1 MNTRLGVLKR
11 HLSTAILVTL
21 VFAPAS
27 APADPPVITGPPV
40 LAADDPGWKLQ
51 SSDEGI
57 SLYRCQVKGSGVVPV
72 KVVMTIP
79 GTIAD
84 VSLVLQDIPRRPE
97 WIGTRTKSTLLQRVS
112 HYEQFEYLRVYM
124 PWPVSD
130 RSAIIRAL
138 VSVSDDR
145 TRATIAAQSVASH
158 PAADTLPKLVRSQV
172 HTSTFQMTESA
183 GQVEVVALVFI
194 DPGGH
199 VPKWLV
205 NWFAGRMARS
215 TCRDLRKQVAKD
227 LYPPAQVREME
238 RRIREYPGDGRSAV
252 APASPAGSAR

>member
-1 MNTRLGVLKR
+1 MWILRPLLGFLF
-11 HLSTAILVTL
+11 LLVPI
-21 VFAPAS
+21 APAH
-27 APADPPVITGPPV
+27 AGPPAPGGPPMI
-40 LAADDPGWKLQ
+40 AADDPGWKLQ
-51 SSDEGI
+51 SSEDGI
-57 SLYRCQVKGSGVVPV
+57 DLYRCQVKGSGVVPV
-72 KVVMTIP
+72 KAVMTIP

-84 VSLVLQDIPRRPE
+84 VSLVLQDIPRRTE
-97 WIGTRTKSTLLQRVS
+97 WIGTRTRSTLLQRVS
-112 HYEQFEYLRVYM
+112 HYEQYEYLRVYM
-124 PWPVSD
+124 PWPVAD

-145 TRATIAAQSVASH
+145 TRATIAAQSVVSH

-172 HTSTFQMTESA
+172 HTSTFQMTQSA

-215 TCRDLRKQVAKD
+215 TLHDLRKQVAKH

-238 RRIREYPGDGRSAV
+238 RRIREYPGDGRSAI
-252 APASPAGSAR
+252 APKTAPN

>member
-1 MNTRLGVLKR
+1 MWTLRPLLGFL
-11 HLSTAILVTL
+11 ILL
-21 VFAPAS
+21 APIAAAPAP
-27 APADPPVITGPPV
+27 APGGPPMI
-40 LAADDPGWKLQ
+40 AADDPGWKLQ
-51 SSDEGI
+51 SSEDGI
-57 SLYRCQVKGSGVVPV
+57 ALYRCQVKGSGVVPV
-72 KVVMTIP
+72 KAVMTIP

-84 VSLVLQDIPRRPE
+84 VSLVLQDIPRRTE
-97 WIGTRTKSTLLQRVS
+97 WIGTRTRSTLLQRVS
-112 HYEQFEYLRVYM
+112 HYEQYEYLRVYM
-124 PWPVSD
+124 PWPVAD

-145 TRATIAAQSVASH
+145 TRATIAAQSVVSH

-172 HTSTFQMTESA
+172 HTSTFQMTQSP
-183 GQVEVVALVFI
+183 GRVEVVALVFI

-215 TCRDLRKQVAKD
+215 TLHDLRKQVAKH

-238 RRIREYPGDGRSAV
+238 RRIREYPGDSRSVV
-252 APASPAGSAR
+252 APAPATAPN

>member
-1 MNTRLGVLKR
+1 MGSMTKAPRTLKGVFP
-11 HLSTAILVTL
+11 HA
-21 VFAPAS
+21 
-27 APADPPVITGPPV
+27 V
-40 LAADDPGWKLQ
+40 LAAITVLALPAVPVRATMLTADDPGWKLQ

-72 KVVMTIP
+72 KVTMTIN
-79 GTIAD
+79 GTIEA

-97 WIGTRTKSTLLQRVS
+97 WIGTRTKSTLLERRS
-112 HYEQFEYLRVYM
+112 DYEQYEYLRVFM

-130 RSAIIRAL
+130 RSAIIRAN
-138 VSVSDDR
+138 VTVSDDR
-145 TRATIAAQSVASH
+145 TRATIAAVSIPSH

-172 HTSTFQMTESA
+172 HTSTFQMTQKG

-205 NWFAGRMARS
+205 NWFAGRMARN
-215 TCRDLRKQVAKD
+215 TLRDLRKQVAKN
-227 LYPPAQVREME
+227 LYSPAQVREMQ
-238 RRIREYPGDGRSAV
+238 RRVREYPGKGQSAL
-252 APASPAGSAR
+252 APATTPAQSN